1 MMKKQISAV
10 LAGVL
15 ALTLAGCGKSAGDDS
30 LKKIQDAGVINIG
43 LEGDWQPFS
52 YHDENDDLVGYDVEV
67 AKGCLLYT
75 SPSPRDHRGSRM
87 PSSA

>member
-52 YHDENDDLVGYDVEV
+52 
-67 AKGCLLYT
+67 
-75 SPSPRDHRGSRM
+75 
-87 PSSA
+87 